1 MPGTYISFY
10 LPNHKVKRG
19 VFSVL
24 RGRDRVWTSAAG
36 PLGVWLGYGRFPGSA
51 GTWAHHDEEA
61 APQGS
66 LLLSASYAPQDTYV
80 LLTGSENSG
89 HDIQAVSSL
98 LVLNGWEK
106 SSNTEPAMNCVC

>member
-1 MPGTYISFY
+1 MVCSQ
-10 LPNHKVKRG
+10 
-19 VFSVL
+19 FSEEET
-24 RGRDRVWTSAAG
+24 RAG
-36 PLGVWLGYGRFPGSA
+36 QVQPVAWVCGWDMADSPGSA
-51 GTWAHHDEEA
+51 GTWAHRDEEA

-98 LVLNGWEK
+98 LCAQWVGEEL
-106 SSNTEPAMNCVC
+106 